1 MYCWTSDYA
10 ALYITLHTKF
20 FPTLFTLVATEQ
32 LPLGGQLQ
40 LPFEGGM
47 SETDR
52 VQSNWE
58 RVIGDNLWT
67 GRVTVHL
74 NVCIKLNYQI

>member
-1 MYCWTSDYA
+1 MLMLICIAELQIVLLFTF
-10 ALYITLHTKF
+10 HTKF
-20 FPTLFTLVATEQ
+20 FPTLFTLAATEQLQ

-40 LPFEGGM
+40 LPFEGGV

-58 RVIGDNLWT
+58 RVVGDNL
-67 GRVTVHL
+67 
-74 NVCIKLNYQI
+74 